1 MEREREMNKMLR
13 FKVFLFNKMLKK
25 KKKVYHMANYS
36 SQKQKATPMFTA
48 IAS

>member
-13 FKVFLFNKMLKK
+13 FKVFLFNKMLK